1 MKDGVLGLVRGVL
14 LLSAAML
21 VASFALLALDVRR
34 AGYDLGDLRALS
46 VAEARHL
53 TSVFSRASNQLMA
66 IVFTAIAIAVPLT
79 ANMYSLKFLE
89 FFLKDRV
96 NAAVLVFVVFTNVN
110 TTVLSYALKDHFVPS
125 TAINLQLDLMILG
138 GALLFPYVYYV
149 FRFLH
154 PHTLLARLER
164 ETAGHVRAV
173 VRRPADA
180 ALRRVPVG
188 EGLEHIA
195 SVAIRSIDRLDRSTA
210 IEAVLGLERVLRG
223 YWGEKERLPR
233 EWFEAES
240 RTFLGFTSAALD
252 ELRASR
258 GWVEMKLLSQ
268 LRQVMSGSIGR
279 MHDVTSAGAR
289 ALRRLGLEEAARRD
303 PWLREL
309 VMEYF
314 NTLVRAALNARDV
327 RSVFVFFDQY
337 RLFAE
342 ALSSEH
348 PDEVLE
354 IAYYFEYYA
363 DVARDL
369 NLTFVVEAV
378 AHDLGT
384 LVRHAWHSGAP
395 NREALL
401 VRFLEYAAR
410 GPAQAGVKKAHAL
423 LAAYFLAAGEAEA
436 AERVARSFAGL
447 DPAFVAR
454 VKAELLGVKREK
466 YWEVNERRMNMDYAP
481 PAERERLREF
491 LERLESPAR
500 PPDGSQA
507 P

>member
-1 MKDGVLGLVRGVL
+1 MRDGVVGLVRGVL

-46 VAEARHL
+46 VSEARHL

-110 TTVLSYALKDHFVPS
+110 TTVLSYALKDGFVPS
-125 TAINLQLDLMILG
+125 TAINLQLDLMIVG

-154 PHTLLARLER
+154 PHTLLGRLER

-173 VRRPADA
+173 ARRPAEASPRRA
-180 ALRRVPVG
+180 AVG
-188 EGLEHIA
+188 EGLEHLA
-195 SVAIRSIDRLDRSTA
+195 SVAVRSIDRLDRSTA
-210 IEAVLGLERVLRG
+210 IEAVLALERVLYA
-223 YWGEKERLPR
+223 YWREKERLPPQ
-233 EWFEAES
+233 WFAAES
-240 RTFLGFTSAALD
+240 RTFLGFTSAALE
-252 ELRASR
+252 ELRGSR

-268 LRQVMSGSIGR
+268 LHQVMSGSLGR

-289 ALRRLGLEEAARRD
+289 ALRRLGLEPAARHD

-309 VMEYF
+309 AMEYF
-314 NTLVRAALNARDV
+314 NTLLRAALNARDV
-327 RSVFVFFDQY
+327 RSVFVLFDQY
-337 RLFAE
+337 RQFAE
-342 ALSSEH
+342 ALAADH
-348 PDEVLE
+348 PDQVLE

-363 DVARDL
+363 QVARDM

-378 AHDLGT
+378 AHDLGA
-384 LVRHAWHSGAP
+384 LVRHAWEEGAA

-401 VRFLEYAAR
+401 QRFLDYGAP
-410 GPAQAGVKKAHAL
+410 GPPPAGVKKAHAL
-423 LAAYFLAAGEAEA
+423 LAAYFLAAGEAGA
-436 AERVARSFAGL
+436 AERVARSFDRL

-454 VKAELLGVKREK
+454 VKAELLGVTRQK

-481 PAERERLREF
+481 PAERALLREF
-491 LERLESPAR
+491 LDGVGP
-500 PPDGSQA
+500 PPDEG
-507 P
+507 PPR